1 MKINELTFSF
11 TYECRPNAE
20 STRQGGGASLLCNE
34 KNAFGFHA
42 HCANLFK
49 ITQNPHVNDNRCIL
63 NESQGEIDTMH
74 SCP

>member
-1 MKINELTFSF
+1 MPELTFSF

-20 STRQGGGASLLCNE
+20 STRHGGGASLLCNE
-34 KNAFGFHA
+34 KNPFGFHA

-49 ITQNPHVNDNRCIL
+49 ITHNPHVNDNRCIL
-63 NESQGEIDTMH
+63 KESHDEIDTMH